1 MFEHVVVATDLSSA
15 SDCLTG
21 CLGGLKPLGCTR
33 VTLVYA
39 LGFTQ
44 PDRSV
49 VELRR
54 FVEPRIKAQQEAVAS
69 QGLDAAYVIAPGR
82 PAEELERIVSEK
94 NADLLVIGSHGG
106 SIGADIVFGSVAM
119 SIVQSVPRPIL
130 VIRMRETKESG
141 PACTVQSSDFLDN
154 ILHPT
159 DFSAAAGK
167 AFAYLGHAVASG
179 CRKVTL
185 LHIQTSES
193 PEDAAQRLHE
203 LKGRLAET
211 GSVAAVTL
219 LEPGRPAQVILDN
232 TKRQGHTLVVMGS
245 RGNDAL
251 EEIALGSVS
260 HQVVRRSQI
269 PVLLIPEQ

>member
-1 MFEHVVVATDLSSA
+1 MFEHIVLATDLSEA

-49 VELRR
+49 AELSR
-54 FVEPRIKAQQEAVAS
+54 FVEPRIKAQQDAVAA

-94 NADLLVIGSHGG
+94 DADLLVIGSHGG

-130 VIRMRETKESG
+130 VIRMRETKDTG

-154 ILHPT
+154 ILYPT

-167 AFAYLGHAVASG
+167 ALAYLGHAIVSG
-179 CRKVTL
+179 CRNVTL
-185 LHIQTSES
+185 LHVQTTES
-193 PEDAAQRLHE
+193 PEDAAQRLKE
-203 LKGRLAET
+203 LEGRLAES
-211 GSVAAVTL
+211 GSVDSSTL
-219 LEPGRPAQVILDN
+219 LESGRPAQVILD
-232 TKRQGHTLVVMGS
+232 TTERQGHTLVVMGS
-245 RGNDAL
+245 QGKDAL

-260 HQVVRRSQI
+260 HQVVRRSQT